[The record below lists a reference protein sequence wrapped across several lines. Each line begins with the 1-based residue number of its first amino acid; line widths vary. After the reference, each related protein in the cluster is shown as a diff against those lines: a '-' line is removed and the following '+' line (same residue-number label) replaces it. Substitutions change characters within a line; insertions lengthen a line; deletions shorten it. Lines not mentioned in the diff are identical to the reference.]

1 MSNITQIV
9 EVDKSMTTLK
19 RGVMASGLHKTL
31 SETGPYTMFAPSDKA
46 FESLD
51 KAVVE
56 DLLNPENKTRLV
68 DVLNVY
74 VVAGKIVL
82 KDLKDGEKLM
92 TINGRE
98 LNVQVSGGVVTVDGA
113 EVHRKEVKASNGC
126 IYSLDT
132 VMMKN

>member
-19 RGVMASGLHKTL
+19 RGVMASGLNKTL
-31 SETGPYTMFAPSDKA
+31 SETGPYTIFAPSDKA
-46 FESLD
+46 FDMLD

-74 VVAGKIVL
+74 VVAGKIRL

-98 LNVQVSGGVVTVDGA
+98 LNVQVQGGVVMVDGA
-113 EVHRKEVKASNGC
+113 QVHRNEVQASNGC